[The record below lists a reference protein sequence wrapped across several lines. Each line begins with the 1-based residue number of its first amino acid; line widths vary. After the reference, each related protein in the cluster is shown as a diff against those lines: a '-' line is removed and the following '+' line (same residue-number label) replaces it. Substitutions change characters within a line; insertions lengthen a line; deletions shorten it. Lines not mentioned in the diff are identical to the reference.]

1 MERVRRGVM
10 GWRVAVLAALA
21 LLSCATVP
29 QSQVIQLSD
38 GPRITVR
45 QGCPVTIGEN
55 DLKRVDSDA
64 FAINEESVPYPA
76 FFHGRLDPA
85 DLASYIIVM
94 QAGSYNPSDRFQC
107 TSGSLHSFILIE
119 DVANTKISI
128 SPVQNWKAI
137 AGPDAIKGYDN
148 NVRKCRIFG
157 SSWPA
162 VYRKSTEFR
171 QRESGRVVVSPS
183 RSDWNCEYHTD
194 ERSLAL
200 LLKVGRSSFV
210 VSKIVDDLYV
220 TEIE

>member
-64 FAINEESVPYPA
+64 FAINEESVPVPA
-76 FFHGRLDPA
+76 FFHGRLDPS

-94 QAGSYNPSDRFQC
+94 EAGSYSPSERFRC
-107 TSGSLHSFILIE
+107 TSSSLHSFILIE
-119 DVANTKISI
+119 DIADKKISI
-128 SPVQNWKAI
+128 SPVQDWKTV

-148 NVRKCRIFG
+148 NVRQCRIFG
-157 SSWPA
+157 SSWPR
-162 VYRKSTEFR
+162 VYRDSTQFR
-171 QRESGRVVVSPS
+171 DMESGRVVIAESTLN
-183 RSDWNCEYHTD
+183 WTCEYHTD